1 MQKSRGLRWRLGTA
15 FLLLL
20 CAWTVVAQTQFATVY
35 GTITDKTGA
44 AVGNADVVLTS
55 IAQGTARSVKTNT
68 EGTYTFA
75 NVDPGQY
82 RISAQ
87 KEGFA
92 KIEKAIVI
100 NVADRLTED
109 LTLPVGTASEVLTV
123 EASAVQVNTTSGDV
137 AHTITSAQIQNLPLL
152 TKNPYALIGLAAG
165 ATDTASGVGDV
176 RGQGFAVAG
185 QRTSSVSY
193 LLDGSENNE
202 TFITGP
208 AALVPNDTVEEF
220 KVQSNNMTS
229 EFGRSAVVTNVITK
243 SGTNQ
248 FHGSGSEYYRGA
260 ALTANTVQNKTQDIP
275 KPNFVR
281 NDFTFT
287 GGGPIIRDKT
297 FFYGALEG
305 VRVRSSGIA
314 LWWVPT
320 QQLVD
325 SVAPNMAAYIAS
337 GGPLPAS
344 NPNNCITA
352 AAFATS
358 QGGTAPLINP
368 NTGVAIPD
376 DTPLFCETS
385 TRPPIDAGGGTGG
398 NTWNA
403 VGKIDHNFTG
413 STRLS
418 FRYAYT
424 NIKNPL
430 GASAVAASDSPW
442 PAYRS
447 DRTFTSA
454 NYGTTLTHTFSPNLV
469 SESRL
474 NFMRTDPENPDGA
487 GDPKVPCLQVP
498 NLNGSPDGNPIVFPG
513 YIPNLCQFSSL
524 RAGGPQNTISGG
536 TGFTLSKGR
545 NTFKWGAGFGH
556 LRDNHVFAAF
566 EGGTGAFTDPQN
578 LINGEFDGTY
588 ALAIDPKGHVSGD
601 TYDPAIDGPLVAPDF
616 GRHYRYNEFSL
627 YGEDAL
633 RVTRRFT
640 LTLGLRWEY
649 FGVLHSPDKER
660 ALDANFYF
668 DAVGSPKALNPSKT
682 IYEQI
687 RDGRFSRTNNFF
699 NQDWNNF
706 GPRIGFAWDVFGN
719 GGTAIRGGYGMFYD
733 KNFGNA
739 LFNVIQN
746 APNNNTAVVAGFGA
760 VDPNSYNLLT
770 NLLGPGAFTLT
781 GSARMLDRNMV
792 TAYSQEWNAG
802 IEHDIMHK
810 GLIASATYK
819 ASKGDKLYSL
829 NNLNQR
835 GSCLL
840 APAIE
845 PVCNP
850 AAGRTSRLNQT
861 GVSGTNRRGNE
872 GFSRYQAVS
881 FELKTKSIHGLTLDS
896 SYTYANWK
904 DNSSSFFG
912 DSFFDGVFGEFGF
925 KDPFNPGLDYSPSS
939 NDIRHR
945 YVLAYTYELP
955 FGKNMGGV
963 ARQILNGWSFSGI
976 YSAQT
981 GGTFSVYDNIS
992 DSQCSRSFT
1001 NYCYPLLTGAVPKQT
1016 RTPTGAPNTFAL
1028 YDLTGV
1034 FTTQPDFCAVQTGTP
1049 QGDPA
1054 NLACTANL
1062 YVLNAKT
1069 LSPRNLF
1076 RLPGLW
1082 NYDAALAKK
1091 FTIGERAGLEFHLE
1105 ALNIFNHSN
1114 LFGNAGTNDV
1124 GNGVVTANRGV
1135 PPGINA
1141 SGVAAERRSVQLG
1154 VKLTF

>member
-1 MQKSRGLRWRLGTA
+1 MKKFKSLQWRLGTA

-20 CAWTVVAQTQFATVY
+20 CTSTVIAQTQFATLY

-44 AVGNADVVLTS
+44 AVADADVVLTS
-55 IAQGTARSVKTNT
+55 VAQGRARSVKTNSA
-68 EGTYTFA
+68 GAYTFA

-82 RISAQ
+82 KVSAQ

-92 KIEKAIVI
+92 KIEKAVLF

-109 LTLPVGTASEVLTV
+109 LTLSVGSTSEVLTV
-123 EASAVQVNTTSGDV
+123 EASPVQVNTTSGDV
-137 AHTITSAQIQNLPLL
+137 AHTITSSQIQNLPLL

-193 LLDGSENNE
+193 LLDGTDNNE

-208 AALVPNDTVEEF
+208 AALIPNDTVEEF

-243 SGTNQ
+243 SGSNQ

-305 VRVRSSGIA
+305 VRVRSQGIA

-325 SVAPNMAAYIAS
+325 NVAPNMAAYIAS

-344 NPNNCITA
+344 NPSNCITA
-352 AAFATS
+352 AAFADS
-358 QGGTAPLINP
+358 QGAGAPLVNP
-368 NTGVAIPD
+368 NTGVAIPA

-442 PAYRS
+442 PDYRS
-447 DRTFTSA
+447 DRTFKSA

-474 NFMRTDPENPDGA
+474 NFMRTDPENPDGV

-513 YIPNLCQFSSL
+513 YLPNLCQFASL

-545 NTFKWGAGFGH
+545 QTFKWGAGFAH

-578 LINGEFDGTY
+578 LLNGEFDGVY

-601 TYDPAIDGPLVAPDF
+601 VYDPSIDGPLQAPNF

-627 YGEDAL
+627 YGEDAIRL
-633 RVTRRFT
+633 TRRFT

-668 DAVGSPKALNPSKT
+668 DAVGSPAPLNPSKT

-706 GPRIGFAWDVFGN
+706 GPRIGFAWDVFGD

-746 APNNNTAVVAGFGA
+746 APNNNTAVVAGIGA

-770 NLLGPGAFTLT
+770 NLLGPGAFTVT

-792 TAYSQEWNAG
+792 TAYSQEWNVG
-802 IEHDIMHK
+802 VEHDILHK
-810 GLIASATYK
+810 GLIASAAYK

-840 APAIE
+840 APEIE

-850 AAGRTSRLNQT
+850 AGGVSSRLNQT

-925 KDPFNPGLDYSPSS
+925 KDPFNPGLDYSASS

-945 YVLAYTYELP
+945 YVLAYTYEFP
-955 FGKNMGGV
+955 FGKNMSGV
-963 ARQILNGWSFSGI
+963 ARKVLNGWSFSGI

-1001 NYCYPLLTGAVPKQT
+1001 NYCYPLLTGPIPKMQH
-1016 RTPTGAPNTFAL
+1016 TPTGAPNTFVL
-1028 YDLTGV
+1028 YDLAGA
-1034 FTTQPDFCAVQTGTP
+1034 FTTQADFCE
-1049 QGDPA
+1049 GD
-1054 NLACTANL
+1054 LACTANL
-1062 YVLNAKT
+1062 YVLNAKS

-1082 NYDAALAKK
+1082 SYDAALAKR
-1091 FTIGERAGLEFHLE
+1091 FTLGERAGLELHVE

-1141 SGVAAERRSVQLG
+1141 SGVTAERRSVQLG